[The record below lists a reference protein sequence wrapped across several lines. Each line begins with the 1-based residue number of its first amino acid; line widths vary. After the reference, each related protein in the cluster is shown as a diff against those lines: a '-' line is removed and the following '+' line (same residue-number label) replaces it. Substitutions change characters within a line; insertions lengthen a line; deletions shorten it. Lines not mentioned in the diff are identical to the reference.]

1 MPETPE
7 TETIGR
13 LPHLLTH
20 VSFQLPGLA
29 AGADTYEEIRT
40 RYGAAMS
47 VLDARGQGRVTAP
60 RAGVGSAHRYWS
72 STRDLIKEL
81 QRLGWVEAGIPVP
94 SSKQVVDAYRDR
106 RYPVTDE
113 GRRVALLVDDRR
125 EFADAVTDA
134 LLAAHAY
141 LRQTLGVLDRGP
153 VFCPETSEGQLQRK
167 SSRRHWAEYAVSLL
181 KHSDPLAEVTVE
193 GLDRHLASALR
204 KRFGQRREEG
214 LKPSAK
220 EVSEA
225 MNDALADAALEARG
239 LMFGATTMEQLTSWG
254 MELRILDQSRYVLG
268 HEGGNLIWLACD
280 LQRDGDH
287 LHARRR
293 TYTTH
298 GAAVAD
304 ALVEAYRVL
313 RERPVD
319 DHDDGK
325 LSKRVYQPIH
335 AVRAVAAFS
344 TGTVRELG
352 DRVLEA
358 MAAGELRHGTQVRL
372 LAARHEI
379 PPRSEPIYQR
389 GGTRRLMLTMN
400 PAHGGDA

>member
-1 MPETPE
+1 MLETPE

-29 AGADTYEEIRT
+29 VGADTYEDIRK

-72 STRDLIKEL
+72 STRDLVKEL
-81 QRLGWVEAGIPVP
+81 QRLGWVEVGLPVP
-94 SSKQVVDAYRDR
+94 SSKQAVDAYRDR
-106 RYPVTDE
+106 RYPITDE
-113 GRRVALLVDDRR
+113 GRRVATLIDDRR
-125 EFADAVTDA
+125 GFADAVTDA
-134 LLAAHAY
+134 ALAAHAY
-141 LRQTLGVLDRGP
+141 LRQTLSALDRGP
-153 VFCPETSEGQLQRK
+153 VFCPETSEGQIQRTP
-167 SSRRHWAEYAVSLL
+167 SRRHWAEHGVLLL
-181 KHSDPLAEVTVE
+181 KRSDPLAEVTVE
-193 GLDRHLASALR
+193 GLDHHLANALR
-204 KRFGQRREEG
+204 KRFGRRREEG

-239 LMFGATTMEQLTSWG
+239 LMFGATTMDQLTSWG
-254 MELRILDQSRYVLG
+254 MELRVLDQSRYVPG

-280 LQRDGDH
+280 LRRGGTR

-298 GAAVAD
+298 GTAVAN
-304 ALVEAYRVL
+304 ALVDAYRFL
-313 RERPVD
+313 RERRSGD
-319 DHDDGK
+319 DDGK
-325 LSKRVYQPIH
+325 QIKSAYQPIH
-335 AVRAVAAFS
+335 VVRAAAAFS

-358 MAAGELRHGTQVRL
+358 MTAGALQRGTQVRL

-389 GGTRRLMLTMN
+389 GGTRCLMLTMN
-400 PAHGGDA
+400 PAHDGDA